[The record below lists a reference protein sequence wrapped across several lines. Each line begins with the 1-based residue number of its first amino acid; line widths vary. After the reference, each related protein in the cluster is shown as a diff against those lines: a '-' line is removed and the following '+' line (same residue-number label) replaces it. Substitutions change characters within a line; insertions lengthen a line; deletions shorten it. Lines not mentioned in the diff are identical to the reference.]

1 MHYKE
6 VKSILSPRNGMNLYR
21 GCTHGCIYCDSRSS
35 CYQMKHD
42 FEDVEVKSNAI
53 ELLEQT
59 LKRKR
64 NKCMIVTGA
73 MSDPYMHCETD
84 IQLTRKSL
92 ELIDKY
98 GFGVSIQTKSDRILN
113 DLDLLIRINQRSK
126 CVVQMTLTTFDE
138 ALCKIIEPNVSTTL
152 ERVNAL
158 KILNVNNIPTIVWLT
173 PLLPFINDTEENIR
187 GIVNYCIDAKVKG
200 ILCFGI
206 SVTLREGDREYFYQK
221 LDEHFPGL
229 KKDYQRIY
237 GEDYIINSPNHNKLM
252 KILNEECLKHGIMSN
267 VDEIFNYIQ
276 KFESNDSKDQLSF
289 F

>member
-158 KILNVNNIPTIVWLT
+158 KILNANNIPTIVWLT